1 MSSFDVFA
9 VQVVEMY
16 LAALG
21 RVVKTQNIAKV
32 LLLLDPAGRDRRV
45 PEVGG
50 NVCINVCTVCRP
62 FDFVGFE
69 RLEGY
74 AKRLAILRVLH
85 AGLMEL
91 AEELQW
97 GTADFERAFNMC
109 MEKRIEFRGRLV
121 GSPLK
126 HPRLPIM
133 ADVQFRFEGMNVS
146 VDLVLLDKCHNEIAK
161 RNVFY
166 TLARVDVVGSL
177 VGEAAWSPS
186 GESVRVLRLTPFR
199 DFIDVDVSEEIAVYR
214 NSV

>member
-1 MSSFDVFA
+1 
-9 VQVVEMY
+9 
-16 LAALG
+16 
-21 RVVKTQNIAKV
+21 
-32 LLLLDPAGRDRRV
+32 
-45 PEVGG
+45 
-50 NVCINVCTVCRP
+50 
-62 FDFVGFE
+62 
-69 RLEGY
+69 
-74 AKRLAILRVLH
+74 
-85 AGLMEL
+85 MEL